1 MLSKLAFRNAKR
13 SVRDYIVYLITVI
26 LSFSLIFAF
35 NLIVFSE
42 EVQNLASSMEKFKVS
57 VIVVSVIVVFVIGWL
72 INYTM
77 KFMFSKRSKEFGTY
91 MMLGIEK
98 KDIMKMFLVENIL
111 LGMFAFVISIL
122 IGYIFSN
129 LLTAVIMNIFELPFQ
144 VNFVF
149 SWQPFALSISY
160 FVAIYLFA
168 LLKTSLR
175 MRKMKIYDLLYWD
188 KQNEDR
194 VFKNNKAKKILFVI
208 FVALGI
214 LALVFAKIGFN
225 TSNDDGNV
233 AMVMISIPMIIISI
247 YGITI
252 TVGDFLID
260 FVINRKHIKY
270 KNDNLFIVRQFTSK
284 IKTMGV
290 TLGTL
295 SLLITLSFL
304 SLSGSMMYSDIFYT
318 QINSIAVYDIVMS
331 EVYTECPE
339 ILEIPTSN
347 STKIVEEYENYIEDN
362 YTVKDK
368 LEYNIYTNE
377 KNTVK
382 KHLEGGVLGYID
394 VDCFLR
400 VSDYNKLLKMRGLKP
415 INLKDDEFFI
425 HEYRDISKSVEKYLK
440 NNDTLRIN
448 GKTLKS
454 NGSTY
459 ENFANCWGSGMP
471 YFIIVPDDA
480 VENMKIIDRFIVIN
494 TDEETTKEFYENM
507 CRDVGKNIDK
517 NDSKYDYAEYS
528 IGVKGH
534 IIAENK
540 SVLVIIAFILLYVA
554 FIFTAIVATILA
566 IQALSDSTKYKYHY
580 SILSKLGVDKNQLYK
595 TIRKQLSIFFLFPV
609 IYPII
614 ISISAISSI
623 NQLLSP
629 VMSSDYAYVNSILYS
644 FAIFLS
650 IYLIY
655 FVATYFGYK
664 KNITE

>member
-42 EVQNLASSMEKFKVS
+42 EVQNLASSMEKFKIA
-57 VIVVSVIVVFVIGWL
+57 VIEVSVIVVFVIGWL

-122 IGYIFSN
+122 AGYIFSN

-149 SWQPFALSISY
+149 SLEPFALSISY
-160 FVAIYLFA
+160 FFAIYLFA
-168 LLKTSLR
+168 LIKISLR
-175 MRKMKIYDLLYWD
+175 MRRMKIYDLLYWD

-194 VFKNNKAKKILFVI
+194 VFKNNKKKKLLFVV
-208 FVALGI
+208 FMALGV

-233 AMVMISIPMIIISI
+233 GMVMISIPMIIISI

-270 KNDNLFIVRQFTSK
+270 KNDNLFIARQFTSK
-284 IKTMGV
+284 IKTMGM

-304 SLSGSMMYSDIFYT
+304 SLSGSMMYSNIFYT

-339 ILEIPTSN
+339 ILEIPTID
-347 STKIVEEYENYIEDN
+347 STKIVKKYENYIQDN

-382 KHLEGGVLGYID
+382 KHLEGGVMRYID

-400 VSDYNKLLKMRGLKP
+400 VSDYNKLLKMRGLEP

-425 HEYRDISKSVEKYLK
+425 HEYRDISQSVEKYLK
-440 NNDTLRIN
+440 NNDTLKIN

-454 NGSTY
+454 SGSTDK
-459 ENFANCWGSGMP
+459 NFASCWGSGMS
-471 YFIIVPDDA
+471 YFIIVPDDV
-480 VENMKIIDRFIVIN
+480 VENMKVIDRFIAIN
-494 TDEETTKEFYENM
+494 TEEETTKDFYENM
-507 CRDVGKNIDK
+507 CRDVGKNIDE
-517 NDSKYDYAEYS
+517 NDYAKYC

-614 ISISAISSI
+614 INISAISSI
-623 NQLLSP
+623 NQLFGP
-629 VMSSDYAYVNSILYS
+629 VMSSDYAYVYSILYS
-644 FAIFLS
+644 FAIFLV

>member
-13 SVRDYIVYLITVI
+13 SIRDYIVYLITVI

-42 EVQNLASSMEKFKVS
+42 EVQNLSSIMKNFKIA

-77 KFMFSKRSKEFGTY
+77 RFMFSKRSKEFGTY

-98 KDIMKMFLVENIL
+98 KEIMKMFLVENIL

-122 IGYIFSN
+122 VGYIFSN
-129 LLTAVIMNIFELPFQ
+129 LLIAVIMNIFELPFQ

-149 SWQPFALSISY
+149 SWQPFVLSISY

-194 VFKNNKAKKILFVI
+194 VFKNNKTKKILFVI

-225 TSNDDGNV
+225 TSNDDGNLG
-233 AMVMISIPMIIISI
+233 MVLISIPMIIISI

-270 KNDNLFIVRQFTSK
+270 KNDNLFIARQFTSK

-304 SLSGSMMYSDIFYT
+304 SLSGSMMYSNIFYT

-339 ILEIPTSN
+339 ILEIPTID
-347 STKIVEEYENYIEDN
+347 STKIVKKYENYIQDN

-382 KHLEGGVLGYID
+382 KHLEGGVTGYID

-400 VSDYNKLLKMRGLKP
+400 VSDYNKLLKMRGLEP

-425 HEYRDISKSVEKYLK
+425 HEYRDISPSVEKYLK
-440 NNDTLRIN
+440 NNDTLKIN

-454 NGSTY
+454 TGSMHKT
-459 ENFANCWGSGMP
+459 FATCWGSGMP

-494 TDEETTKEFYENM
+494 TEE
-507 CRDVGKNIDK
+507 
-517 NDSKYDYAEYS
+517 
-528 IGVKGH
+528 
-534 IIAENK
+534 
-540 SVLVIIAFILLYVA
+540 
-554 FIFTAIVATILA
+554 
-566 IQALSDSTKYKYHY
+566 
-580 SILSKLGVDKNQLYK
+580 
-595 TIRKQLSIFFLFPV
+595 
-609 IYPII
+609 
-614 ISISAISSI
+614 
-623 NQLLSP
+623 
-629 VMSSDYAYVNSILYS
+629 
-644 FAIFLS
+644 
-650 IYLIY
+650 
-655 FVATYFGYK
+655 
-664 KNITE
+664 

>member
-1 MLSKLAFRNAKR
+1 MLAMLSKLAFRNAKR

-42 EVQNLASSMEKFKVS
+42 EVQNLASSMEKFKIA
-57 VIVVSVIVVFVIGWL
+57 VIEVSVIVVFVIGWL

-122 IGYIFSN
+122 VGYIFSN

-149 SWQPFALSISY
+149 SLESFALSISY
-160 FVAIYLFA
+160 FLAIYLFA
-168 LLKTSLR
+168 LIKISLR
-175 MRKMKIYDLLYWD
+175 MRRMKIYDLLYWD

-194 VFKNNKAKKILFVI
+194 VFKNNKKKKLLFVV
-208 FVALGI
+208 FMALGV

-233 AMVMISIPMIIISI
+233 GMVMISIPMIIISI

-270 KNDNLFIVRQFTSK
+270 KNDNLFIARQFTSK
-284 IKTMGV
+284 IKTMGM

-304 SLSGSMMYSDIFYT
+304 SLSGSMMYSNIFYT

-339 ILEIPTSN
+339 ILEIPTID
-347 STKIVEEYENYIEDN
+347 STKIVKKYENYIQDN

-382 KHLEGGVLGYID
+382 KHLEGGVMRYID

-400 VSDYNKLLKMRGLKP
+400 VSDYNKLLKMRGLEP

-425 HEYRDISKSVEKYLK
+425 HEYRDLSQSVEKYLK
-440 NNDTLRIN
+440 NNDTLKIN

-454 NGSTY
+454 SGSTDK
-459 ENFANCWGSGMP
+459 NFASCWGSGMS
-471 YFIIVPDDA
+471 YFIIVPDDV
-480 VENMKIIDRFIVIN
+480 VENMKVIDRFIAIN
-494 TDEETTKEFYENM
+494 TEEETTKDFYENM
-507 CRDVGKNIDK
+507 CRDVGKNIDE
-517 NDSKYDYAEYS
+517 NDYAKYC

-614 ISISAISSI
+614 INISAISSI
-623 NQLLSP
+623 NQLFSP
-629 VMSSDYAYVNSILYS
+629 VMSSDYAYVYSILYS
-644 FAIFLS
+644 FAIFLV

-655 FVATYFGYK
+655 FMATYFGYK

>member
-42 EVQNLASSMEKFKVS
+42 EVQNLASSMEKFKIA
-57 VIVVSVIVVFVIGWL
+57 VIEVSVIVVFVIGWL

-111 LGMFAFVISIL
+111 LGIFAFVISIL
-122 IGYIFSN
+122 VGYIFSN

-149 SWQPFALSISY
+149 SLESFALSISY
-160 FVAIYLFA
+160 FLAIYLFA
-168 LLKTSLR
+168 LIKISLR
-175 MRKMKIYDLLYWD
+175 MRRMKIYDLLYWD

-194 VFKNNKAKKILFVI
+194 VFKNNKKKKLLFVV
-208 FVALGI
+208 FMALGV

-233 AMVMISIPMIIISI
+233 GMVMISIPMIIISI

-260 FVINRKHIKY
+260 FVINRKYIKY
-270 KNDNLFIVRQFTSK
+270 KNDNLFIARQFTSK
-284 IKTMGV
+284 IKTMGM

-304 SLSGSMMYSDIFYT
+304 SLSGSMMYSNIFYT

-339 ILEIPTSN
+339 ILEIPTID
-347 STKIVEEYENYIEDN
+347 STKIVKKYENYIQDN

-382 KHLEGGVLGYID
+382 KHLEGGVMRYID

-400 VSDYNKLLKMRGLKP
+400 VSDYNKLLKMRGLEP

-425 HEYRDISKSVEKYLK
+425 HEYRDISQSVEKYLK
-440 NNDTLRIN
+440 NNDTLKIN

-454 NGSTY
+454 SGSTDK
-459 ENFANCWGSGMP
+459 NFASCWGSGMS
-471 YFIIVPDDA
+471 YFIIVPDDV
-480 VENMKIIDRFIVIN
+480 VENMKVIDRFIAIN
-494 TDEETTKEFYENM
+494 TEEETTKDFYENM
-507 CRDVGKNIDK
+507 CRDVGKNIDE
-517 NDSKYDYAEYS
+517 NDYAKYC

-614 ISISAISSI
+614 INISAISSI
-623 NQLLSP
+623 NQLFGP
-629 VMSSDYAYVNSILYS
+629 VMSSDYAYVYSILYS
-644 FAIFLS
+644 FAIFLV

>member
-42 EVQNLASSMEKFKVS
+42 EVQNLASSMEKFKIA
-57 VIVVSVIVVFVIGWL
+57 VIEVSVIVVFVIGWL

-122 IGYIFSN
+122 VGYIFSN

-149 SWQPFALSISY
+149 SLESFALSISY
-160 FVAIYLFA
+160 FLAIYLFA
-168 LLKTSLR
+168 LIKISLR
-175 MRKMKIYDLLYWD
+175 MRRMKIYDLLYWD

-194 VFKNNKAKKILFVI
+194 VFKNNKKKKLLFVV
-208 FVALGI
+208 FMALGV

-233 AMVMISIPMIIISI
+233 GMVMISIPMIIISI

-260 FVINRKHIKY
+260 FVINRKYIKY
-270 KNDNLFIVRQFTSK
+270 KNDNLFIARQFTSK
-284 IKTMGV
+284 IKTMGM

-304 SLSGSMMYSDIFYT
+304 SLSGSMMYSNIFYT

-339 ILEIPTSN
+339 ILEIPTID
-347 STKIVEEYENYIEDN
+347 STKIVKKYENYIQDN

-382 KHLEGGVLGYID
+382 KHLEGGVMRYID

-400 VSDYNKLLKMRGLKP
+400 VSDYNKLLKMRGLEP

-425 HEYRDISKSVEKYLK
+425 HEYRDLSQSVEKYLK
-440 NNDTLRIN
+440 NNDTLKIN

-454 NGSTY
+454 SGSTDK
-459 ENFANCWGSGMP
+459 NFASCWGSGMS
-471 YFIIVPDDA
+471 YFIIVPDDV
-480 VENMKIIDRFIVIN
+480 VENMKVIDRFIAIN
-494 TDEETTKEFYENM
+494 TEEETTKDFYENM
-507 CRDVGKNIDK
+507 CRDVGKNIDE
-517 NDSKYDYAEYS
+517 NDYAKYC

-595 TIRKQLSIFFLFPV
+595 TIRKQLSTFFLFPV

-614 ISISAISSI
+614 INISAISSI
-623 NQLLSP
+623 NQLFSP
-629 VMSSDYAYVNSILYS
+629 VMSSDYAYVYSILYS
-644 FAIFLS
+644 FAIFLV

-655 FVATYFGYK
+655 FMATYFGYK

>member
-42 EVQNLASSMEKFKVS
+42 EVQNLASSMEKFKIA
-57 VIVVSVIVVFVIGWL
+57 VIEVSVIVVFVIGWL

-111 LGMFAFVISIL
+111 LGIFAFVISIL
-122 IGYIFSN
+122 VGYIFSN

-149 SWQPFALSISY
+149 SLESFALSISY
-160 FVAIYLFA
+160 FLAIYLFA
-168 LLKTSLR
+168 LIKISLR
-175 MRKMKIYDLLYWD
+175 MRRMKIYDLLYWD

-194 VFKNNKAKKILFVI
+194 VFKNNKKKKLLFVV
-208 FVALGI
+208 FMALGV

-233 AMVMISIPMIIISI
+233 GMVMISIPMIIISI

-270 KNDNLFIVRQFTSK
+270 KNDNLFIARQFTSK
-284 IKTMGV
+284 IKTMGM

-304 SLSGSMMYSDIFYT
+304 SLSGSMMYSNIFYT

-339 ILEIPTSN
+339 ILEIPTID
-347 STKIVEEYENYIEDN
+347 STKIVKKYENYIQDN

-382 KHLEGGVLGYID
+382 KHLEGGVMRYID

-400 VSDYNKLLKMRGLKP
+400 VSDYNKLLKMRGLEP

-425 HEYRDISKSVEKYLK
+425 HEYRDISQSVEKYLK
-440 NNDTLRIN
+440 NNDTLKIN

-454 NGSTY
+454 SGSTDK
-459 ENFANCWGSGMP
+459 NFASCWGSGMS
-471 YFIIVPDDA
+471 YFIIVPDDV
-480 VENMKIIDRFIVIN
+480 VENMKVIDRFIAIN
-494 TDEETTKEFYENM
+494 TEEETTKDFYENM
-507 CRDVGKNIDK
+507 CRDVGKNIDE
-517 NDSKYDYAEYS
+517 NDYAKYC

-614 ISISAISSI
+614 INISAISSI
-623 NQLLSP
+623 NQLFGP
-629 VMSSDYAYVNSILYS
+629 VMSSDYAYVYSILYS
-644 FAIFLS
+644 FAIFLV

>member
-42 EVQNLASSMEKFKVS
+42 EVQNLSSIMKNFKIA

-77 KFMFSKRSKEFGTY
+77 RFMFSKRSKEFGTY

-98 KDIMKMFLVENIL
+98 KEIMKMFLVENIL

-122 IGYIFSN
+122 VGYIFSN
-129 LLTAVIMNIFELPFQ
+129 LLIAVIMNIFELPFQ

-149 SWQPFALSISY
+149 SWQPFVLSISY

-194 VFKNNKAKKILFVI
+194 VFKNNKTKKILFVV

-225 TSNDDGNV
+225 TSNDDGNL
-233 AMVMISIPMIIISI
+233 AMVLISIPMIIISI

-270 KNDNLFIVRQFTSK
+270 KNDNLFIARQFTSK

-304 SLSGSMMYSDIFYT
+304 SLSGSMMYSNIFYT

-339 ILEIPTSN
+339 ILEIPTID
-347 STKIVEEYENYIEDN
+347 STKIVKKYENYIQDN

-382 KHLEGGVLGYID
+382 KHLEGGVTGYID

-400 VSDYNKLLKMRGLKP
+400 VSDYNKLLKMRGLEP

-425 HEYRDISKSVEKYLK
+425 HEYRDISPSVEKYLK
-440 NNDTLRIN
+440 NNDTLKIN

-454 NGSTY
+454 TGSMHK
-459 ENFANCWGSGMP
+459 NFATCWGSGMP

-494 TDEETTKEFYENM
+494 TEEETTKEFYENM

-517 NDSKYDYAEYS
+517 NNSGYDYAEYS
-528 IGVKGH
+528 IRVKGD
-534 IIAENK
+534 IIAQNK
-540 SVLVIIAFILLYVA
+540 SGLVIIAFILLYVA

-609 IYPII
+609 IYPVII
-614 ISISAISSI
+614 NISAISSI

>member
-42 EVQNLASSMEKFKVS
+42 EVQNLASSMEKFKIA
-57 VIVVSVIVVFVIGWL
+57 VIEVSVIVVFVIGWL

-122 IGYIFSN
+122 AGYIFSN

-149 SWQPFALSISY
+149 SLEPFALSISY
-160 FVAIYLFA
+160 FFAIYLFA
-168 LLKTSLR
+168 LIKISLR
-175 MRKMKIYDLLYWD
+175 MRRMKIYDLLYWD

-194 VFKNNKAKKILFVI
+194 VFKNNKKKKLLFVV
-208 FVALGI
+208 FMALGV

-233 AMVMISIPMIIISI
+233 GMVMISIPMIIISI

-270 KNDNLFIVRQFTSK
+270 KNDNLFIARQFTSK
-284 IKTMGV
+284 IKTMGM

-295 SLLITLSFL
+295 SLLIILSFL
-304 SLSGSMMYSDIFYT
+304 SLSGSMMYSNIFYT

-339 ILEIPTSN
+339 ILEIPTID
-347 STKIVEEYENYIEDN
+347 STKIVKKYENYIQDN

-382 KHLEGGVLGYID
+382 KHLEGGVMRYID

-400 VSDYNKLLKMRGLKP
+400 VSDYNKLLKMRGLEP

-425 HEYRDISKSVEKYLK
+425 HEYRDISQSVEKYLK
-440 NNDTLRIN
+440 NNDTLKIN

-454 NGSTY
+454 SGSTDK
-459 ENFANCWGSGMP
+459 NFASCWGSGMS
-471 YFIIVPDDA
+471 YFIIVPDDV
-480 VENMKIIDRFIVIN
+480 VENMKVIDRFIAIN
-494 TDEETTKEFYENM
+494 TEEETTKDFYENM
-507 CRDVGKNIDK
+507 CRDVGKNIDE
-517 NDSKYDYAEYS
+517 NDYAKYC

-614 ISISAISSI
+614 INISAISSI
-623 NQLLSP
+623 NQLFGP
-629 VMSSDYAYVNSILYS
+629 VMSSDYAYVYSILYS
-644 FAIFLS
+644 FAIFLV

>member
-42 EVQNLASSMEKFKVS
+42 EVQNLASSMEKFKIA
-57 VIVVSVIVVFVIGWL
+57 VIEVSVIVVFVIGWL

-122 IGYIFSN
+122 VGYIFSN

-149 SWQPFALSISY
+149 SLESFALSISY
-160 FVAIYLFA
+160 FLAIYLFA
-168 LLKTSLR
+168 LIKISLR
-175 MRKMKIYDLLYWD
+175 MRRMKIYDLLYWD

-194 VFKNNKAKKILFVI
+194 VFKNNKKKKLLFVV
-208 FVALGI
+208 FMALGV

-233 AMVMISIPMIIISI
+233 GMVMISIPMIIISI

-270 KNDNLFIVRQFTSK
+270 KNDNLFIARQFTSK
-284 IKTMGV
+284 IKTMGM

-304 SLSGSMMYSDIFYT
+304 SLSGSMMYSNIFYT

-339 ILEIPTSN
+339 ILEIPTID
-347 STKIVEEYENYIEDN
+347 STKIVKKYENYIQDN

-382 KHLEGGVLGYID
+382 KHLEGGVMRYID

-400 VSDYNKLLKMRGLKP
+400 VSDYNKLLKMRGLEP

-425 HEYRDISKSVEKYLK
+425 HEYRDLSQSVEKYLK
-440 NNDTLRIN
+440 NNDTLKIN

-454 NGSTY
+454 SGSTDK
-459 ENFANCWGSGMP
+459 NFASCWGSGMS
-471 YFIIVPDDA
+471 YFIIVPDDV
-480 VENMKIIDRFIVIN
+480 VENMKVIDRFIAIN
-494 TDEETTKEFYENM
+494 TEEETTKDFYENM
-507 CRDVGKNIDK
+507 CRDVGKNIDE
-517 NDSKYDYAEYS
+517 NDYAKYC

-614 ISISAISSI
+614 INISAISSI
-623 NQLLSP
+623 NQLFGP
-629 VMSSDYAYVNSILYS
+629 VMSSDYAYVYSILYS
-644 FAIFLS
+644 FAIFLV

>member
-42 EVQNLASSMEKFKVS
+42 EVQNLASSMEKFKIA
-57 VIVVSVIVVFVIGWL
+57 VIEVSVIVVFVIGWL

-111 LGMFAFVISIL
+111 LGIFAFVISIL
-122 IGYIFSN
+122 VGYIFSN

-149 SWQPFALSISY
+149 SLESFALSISY
-160 FVAIYLFA
+160 FLSIYLFA
-168 LLKTSLR
+168 LIKISLR
-175 MRKMKIYDLLYWD
+175 MRRMKIYDLLYWD

-194 VFKNNKAKKILFVI
+194 VFKNNKKKKLLFVV
-208 FVALGI
+208 FMALGV

-233 AMVMISIPMIIISI
+233 GMVMISIPMIIISI

-260 FVINRKHIKY
+260 FVINRKYIKY
-270 KNDNLFIVRQFTSK
+270 KNDNLFIARQFTSK
-284 IKTMGV
+284 IKTMGM

-304 SLSGSMMYSDIFYT
+304 SLSGSMMYSNIFYT

-339 ILEIPTSN
+339 ILEIPTID
-347 STKIVEEYENYIEDN
+347 STKIVKKYENYIQDN

-382 KHLEGGVLGYID
+382 KHLEGGVMGYID

-400 VSDYNKLLKMRGLKP
+400 VSDYNKLLKMRGLEP

-425 HEYRDISKSVEKYLK
+425 HEYRDLSQSVEKYLK
-440 NNDTLRIN
+440 NNDTLKIN

-454 NGSTY
+454 SGSTDK
-459 ENFANCWGSGMP
+459 NFASCWGSGMS
-471 YFIIVPDDA
+471 YFIIVPDDV
-480 VENMKIIDRFIVIN
+480 VENMKVIDRFIAIN
-494 TDEETTKEFYENM
+494 TEEETTKDFYENM
-507 CRDVGKNIDK
+507 CRDVGKNIDE
-517 NDSKYDYAEYS
+517 NDYAKYC

-566 IQALSDSTKYKYHY
+566 IQALSYSTKYKYHY

-614 ISISAISSI
+614 INISAISSI
-623 NQLLSP
+623 NQLFGP
-629 VMSSDYAYVNSILYS
+629 VMSSDYAYVYSILYS
-644 FAIFLS
+644 FAIFLV

>member
-42 EVQNLASSMEKFKVS
+42 EVQNLSSIMKNFKIA

-77 KFMFSKRSKEFGTY
+77 RFMFSKRSKEFGTY

-98 KDIMKMFLVENIL
+98 KEIMKMFLVENIL

-122 IGYIFSN
+122 VGYIFSN
-129 LLTAVIMNIFELPFQ
+129 LLIAVIMNIFELPFQ

-149 SWQPFALSISY
+149 SWQPFVLSISY

-194 VFKNNKAKKILFVI
+194 VFKNNKTKKILFVV

-225 TSNDDGNV
+225 TSNDDGNL
-233 AMVMISIPMIIISI
+233 AMVLISIPMIIISI

-270 KNDNLFIVRQFTSK
+270 KNDNLFIARQFTSK

-304 SLSGSMMYSDIFYT
+304 SLSGSMMYSNIFYT

-339 ILEIPTSN
+339 ILEIPTID
-347 STKIVEEYENYIEDN
+347 STKIVKKYENYIQDN

-382 KHLEGGVLGYID
+382 KHLEGGVTGYID

-400 VSDYNKLLKMRGLKP
+400 VSDYNKLLKMRGLEP

-425 HEYRDISKSVEKYLK
+425 HEYRDISPSVEKYLK
-440 NNDTLRIN
+440 NNDTLKIN

-454 NGSTY
+454 TGSMHK
-459 ENFANCWGSGMP
+459 NFATCWGSGMP

-494 TDEETTKEFYENM
+494 TEEETTKEFYENM

-517 NDSKYDYAEYS
+517 NNSGYDYAEYS
-528 IGVKGH
+528 IRVKGD
-534 IIAENK
+534 IIAQNK
-540 SVLVIIAFILLYVA
+540 SGLVIIAFILLYVA

-609 IYPII
+609 IYPVII
-614 ISISAISSI
+614 NISAISSI
-623 NQLLSP
+623 NQRLSP

>member
-77 KFMFSKRSKEFGTY
+77 KFMFSKRSKEFGMY

-98 KDIMKMFLVENIL
+98 KDIMKMFLIENIL
-111 LGMFAFVISIL
+111 LGMFSFVISI
-122 IGYIFSN
+122 IVGYIFSN
-129 LLTAVIMNIFELPFQ
+129 LLTAVIMNIFELPFK

-149 SWQPFALSISY
+149 SWQPFVLSISY
-160 FVAIYLFA
+160 FIAIYLFA

-188 KQNEDR
+188 KQNEGR
-194 VFKNNKAKKILFVI
+194 IFKNNKIKKLLFVV
-208 FVALGI
+208 FVALGV
-214 LALVFAKIGFN
+214 LALMLAKIGFN
-225 TSNDDGNV
+225 TSDDDGSV
-233 AMVMISIPMIIISI
+233 AMVMISIPIIIISI
-247 YGITI
+247 YGVTI

-270 KNDNLFIVRQFTSK
+270 KNDNLFIARQFTSK
-284 IKTMGV
+284 IKTMGM

-304 SLSGSMMYSDIFYT
+304 SLSGSMIYSDIFYS

-339 ILEIPTSN
+339 VLLIPASN
-347 STKIVEEYENYIEDN
+347 STKTVRKYENYIEDK

-368 LEYNIYTNE
+368 LQYNIYTNE

-382 KHLEGGVLGYID
+382 KHVAGGIFGYVD

-425 HEYRDISKSVEKYLK
+425 HEYRDISQSVEKYLK
-440 NNDTLRIN
+440 NNDTLKIN
-448 GKTLKS
+448 GKILKS
-454 NGSTY
+454 TGNTY
-459 ENFANCWGSGMP
+459 KNFASCWGSGMP
-471 YFIIVPDDA
+471 YFIIVPDDI
-480 VENMKIIDRFIVIN
+480 VENMKVIDRFIVI
-494 TDEETTKEFYENM
+494 DIEEETTKEFYENM
-507 CRDVGKNIDK
+507 CRDVGKDIDK
-517 NDSKYDYAEYS
+517 NNLEYDYAEYC

-534 IIAENK
+534 IMAENK

-614 ISISAISSI
+614 INISAISSI
-623 NQLLSP
+623 NQLLGP
-629 VMSSDYAYVNSILYS
+629 VMSSDYAYVYSILYS

>member
-42 EVQNLASSMEKFKVS
+42 EVQNLASSMEKFKIA
-57 VIVVSVIVVFVIGWL
+57 VIEVSVIVVFVIGWL

-122 IGYIFSN
+122 VGYIFSN

-149 SWQPFALSISY
+149 SLESFALSISY
-160 FVAIYLFA
+160 FLAIYLFA
-168 LLKTSLR
+168 LIKISLR
-175 MRKMKIYDLLYWD
+175 MRRMKIYDLLYWD

-194 VFKNNKAKKILFVI
+194 VFKNNKKKKLLFVV
-208 FVALGI
+208 FMALGV

-233 AMVMISIPMIIISI
+233 GMVMISIPMIIISI

-270 KNDNLFIVRQFTSK
+270 KNDNLFIARQFTSK
-284 IKTMGV
+284 IKTMGM

-304 SLSGSMMYSDIFYT
+304 SLSGSMMYSNIFYI

-339 ILEIPTSN
+339 ILEIPTID
-347 STKIVEEYENYIEDN
+347 STKIVKKYENYIQDN

-382 KHLEGGVLGYID
+382 KHLEGGVMRYID

-400 VSDYNKLLKMRGLKP
+400 VSDYNKLLKMRGLEP

-425 HEYRDISKSVEKYLK
+425 HEYRDLSQSVEKYLK
-440 NNDTLRIN
+440 NNDTLKIN

-454 NGSTY
+454 SGSTDK
-459 ENFANCWGSGMP
+459 NFASCWGSGMS
-471 YFIIVPDDA
+471 YFIIVPDDV
-480 VENMKIIDRFIVIN
+480 VENMKVIDRFIAIN
-494 TDEETTKEFYENM
+494 TEEETTKDFYENM
-507 CRDVGKNIDK
+507 CRDVGKNIDE
-517 NDSKYDYAEYS
+517 NDYAKYC

-614 ISISAISSI
+614 INISAISSI
-623 NQLLSP
+623 NQLFSP
-629 VMSSDYAYVNSILYS
+629 VMSSDYAYVYSILYS
-644 FAIFLS
+644 FAIFLV

-655 FVATYFGYK
+655 FMATYFGYK

>member
-42 EVQNLASSMEKFKVS
+42 EVQNLASSMEKFKIA
-57 VIVVSVIVVFVIGWL
+57 VIEVSVIVVFVIGWL

-122 IGYIFSN
+122 VGYIFSN

-149 SWQPFALSISY
+149 SLESFALSISY
-160 FVAIYLFA
+160 FLAIYLFA
-168 LLKTSLR
+168 LIKISLR
-175 MRKMKIYDLLYWD
+175 MRRMKIYDLLYWD

-194 VFKNNKAKKILFVI
+194 VFKNNKKKKLLFVV
-208 FVALGI
+208 FMALGV

-233 AMVMISIPMIIISI
+233 GMVMISIPMIIISI

-270 KNDNLFIVRQFTSK
+270 KNDNLFIARQFTSK
-284 IKTMGV
+284 IKTMGM

-304 SLSGSMMYSDIFYT
+304 SLSGSMMYSNIFYT

-339 ILEIPTSN
+339 ILEIPTID
-347 STKIVEEYENYIEDN
+347 STKIVKKYENYIQDN

-382 KHLEGGVLGYID
+382 KHLEGGVMRYID

-400 VSDYNKLLKMRGLKP
+400 VSDYNKLLKMRGLEP

-425 HEYRDISKSVEKYLK
+425 HEYRDLSQSVEKYLK
-440 NNDTLRIN
+440 NNDTLKIN

-454 NGSTY
+454 SGSTDK
-459 ENFANCWGSGMP
+459 NFASCWGSGMS
-471 YFIIVPDDA
+471 YFIIVPDDV
-480 VENMKIIDRFIVIN
+480 VENMKVIDRFIAIN
-494 TDEETTKEFYENM
+494 TEEETTKDFYENM
-507 CRDVGKNIDK
+507 CRDVGKNIDE
-517 NDSKYDYAEYS
+517 NDYAKYC

-614 ISISAISSI
+614 INISAISSI
-623 NQLLSP
+623 NQLFSP
-629 VMSSDYAYVNSILYS
+629 VMSSDYAYVYSILYS
-644 FAIFLS
+644 FAIFLV

-655 FVATYFGYK
+655 FMATYFGYK

>member
-13 SVRDYIVYLITVI
+13 SIRDYIVYLITVI

-42 EVQNLASSMEKFKVS
+42 EVQNLSSIMKNFKIA

-122 IGYIFSN
+122 VGYIFSN
-129 LLTAVIMNIFELPFQ
+129 LLIAVIMNIFELPFQ

-149 SWQPFALSISY
+149 SWQPFVLSISY

-194 VFKNNKAKKILFVI
+194 VFKNNKTKKILFVI

-225 TSNDDGNV
+225 TSNDDGNLG
-233 AMVMISIPMIIISI
+233 MVLISIPMIIISI

-270 KNDNLFIVRQFTSK
+270 KNDNLFIMRQFTSK

-339 ILEIPTSN
+339 ILEIPTID
-347 STKIVEEYENYIEDN
+347 STKIVKKYENYIEDN

-382 KHLEGGVLGYID
+382 KHLEGGVTGYID

-400 VSDYNKLLKMRGLKP
+400 VSDYNKLLKMRGLEP

-425 HEYRDISKSVEKYLK
+425 HEYRDLSQSVEKYLK
-440 NNDTLRIN
+440 NNDTLKIN

-454 NGSTY
+454 TGSMY
-459 ENFANCWGSGMP
+459 KNFATCWGSGMP

-480 VENMKIIDRFIVIN
+480 IENMKIIDRFIVIN
-494 TDEETTKEFYENM
+494 TEEETTKEFYENM

-517 NDSKYDYAEYS
+517 NNSGYDYAEYD

-540 SVLVIIAFILLYVA
+540 SGLVTIAFILLYVA

-614 ISISAISSI
+614 INISAISSI
-623 NQLLSP
+623 NQLLGP

>member
-13 SVRDYIVYLITVI
+13 SIRDYIVYLITVI

-42 EVQNLASSMEKFKVS
+42 EVQNLSSIMKNFKIA

-77 KFMFSKRSKEFGTY
+77 KFMFSKRSKEFGAY

-111 LGMFAFVISIL
+111 LGIFAFVISIL
-122 IGYIFSN
+122 VGYIFSN
-129 LLTAVIMNIFELPFQ
+129 LLIAVIMNIFELPFQ

-149 SWQPFALSISY
+149 SLEPFALSISY
-160 FVAIYLFA
+160 FLAIYLFA
-168 LLKTSLR
+168 LIKISLR
-175 MRKMKIYDLLYWD
+175 MRRMKIYDLLYWD

-194 VFKNNKAKKILFVI
+194 VFKNNKKKKLLFVV
-208 FVALGI
+208 FMALGV

-233 AMVMISIPMIIISI
+233 GMVMISIPMIIISI

-270 KNDNLFIVRQFTSK
+270 KNDNLFIARQFTSK
-284 IKTMGV
+284 IKTMGM

-304 SLSGSMMYSDIFYT
+304 SLSGSMMYSNIFYT

-339 ILEIPTSN
+339 ILEIPTID
-347 STKIVEEYENYIEDN
+347 STKIVKKYENYIQDN

-382 KHLEGGVLGYID
+382 KHLEGGVMGYID

-400 VSDYNKLLKMRGLKP
+400 VSDYNKLLKMRGLEP

-425 HEYRDISKSVEKYLK
+425 HEYRDLSQSVEKYLK
-440 NNDTLRIN
+440 NNDTLKIN

-454 NGSTY
+454 SGSTDK
-459 ENFANCWGSGMP
+459 NFASCWGSGMS
-471 YFIIVPDDA
+471 YFIIVPDDV
-480 VENMKIIDRFIVIN
+480 VENMKVIDRFIAIN
-494 TDEETTKEFYENM
+494 TEEETTKDFYENM
-507 CRDVGKNIDK
+507 CRDVGKNIDE
-517 NDSKYDYAEYS
+517 NDYAKYC

-614 ISISAISSI
+614 INISAISSI
-623 NQLLSP
+623 NQLFGP
-629 VMSSDYAYVNSILYS
+629 VMSSDYAYVYSILYS
-644 FAIFLS
+644 FAIFLV

-655 FVATYFGYK
+655 FMATYFGYK